1 MSHSDDFYYKVKP
14 HATLVRRQ
22 HLSLEACGA
31 ADRYTNNMHAR
42 DGTLPDERKPDGMRW
57 HITALGVRDRRTVSR
72 VIVELL
78 ESGEL
83 VRLGDGRLTSPE
95 VQKELAA
102 RAKKR
107 STDGGTES
115 GGGSAPPQ
123 ARQFTLLPG
132 GKPPAA
138 AVDETVD
145 APVDTVGTL
154 REMLRSRR
162 GDARLKAISRL
173 KTQRNQW
180 AADSCR
186 VRDTH
191 EVVAVFDGNP
201 ARARGDPWSVRA

>member
-31 ADRYTNNMHAR
+31 ADRYTNHMHAR
-42 DGTLPDERKPDGMRW
+42 DGTLPDERKADGMRW

-72 VIVELL
+72 LIVELL

-95 VQKELAA
+95 VQKDLAA
-102 RAKKR
+102 RARKR
-107 STDGGTES
+107 STEGGS

-123 ARQFTLLPG
+123 APQLKLV
-132 GKPPAA
+132 PPSPQAA
-138 AVDETVD
+138 ASVDGAVD
-145 APVDTVGTL
+145 APVDSVGTL

-162 GDARLKAISRL
+162 EDARLRAVSRL

-191 EVVAVFDGNP
+191 EVVAVFDGNR